1 MKMENGDIK
10 KIIRVTG
17 TQRRKQ
23 RQKGP
28 QKLNIKIRVSDA
40 YHNKK
45 TQSEQEVKITKK
57 RPDHQLHLPCKINGF
72 QWPLMNLASLW
83 NCRIRENAKFVKD
96 A

>member
-45 TQSEQEVKITKK
+45 KPNQNKK
-57 RPDHQLHLPCKINGF
+57 
-72 QWPLMNLASLW
+72 
-83 NCRIRENAKFVKD
+83 
-96 A
+96 